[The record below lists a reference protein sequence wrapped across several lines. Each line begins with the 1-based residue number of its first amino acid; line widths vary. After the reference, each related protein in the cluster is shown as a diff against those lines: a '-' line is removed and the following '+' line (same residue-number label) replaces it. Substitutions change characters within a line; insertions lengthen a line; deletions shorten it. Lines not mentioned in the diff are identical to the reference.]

1 MGSLYYLCSFNIP
14 CPSVTAN
21 METPELVFVLFFGEG
36 GEVCPLKVLLSS
48 CTLNKP
54 LHLGRDGLA
63 DTPMPSLGH
72 CMYELVWPV

>member
-36 GEVCPLKVLLSS
+36 GGSVSPEGFALK
-48 CTLNKP
+48 
-54 LHLGRDGLA
+54 LHFK
-63 DTPMPSLGH
+63 
-72 CMYELVWPV
+72 